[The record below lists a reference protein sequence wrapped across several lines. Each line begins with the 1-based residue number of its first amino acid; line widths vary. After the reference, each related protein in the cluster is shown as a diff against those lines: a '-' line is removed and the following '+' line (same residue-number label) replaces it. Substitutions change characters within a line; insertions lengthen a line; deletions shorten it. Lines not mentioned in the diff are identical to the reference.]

1 MKPKLA
7 ILMLSWRRFG
17 MLLESLRE
25 LPPTFNQPVHLIL
38 RVQGMEDLTEEDKQA
53 VHEAARGFTSTDI
66 YFTRDNVGTAAA
78 RLDLI
83 HRGVKAGYEYLM
95 FTDDDISF
103 PPGGIDYQI
112 YVLDKYPEIG
122 SISLRP
128 GGIKKIQV
136 VSEEGVCL
144 TTYEDVGEPICEVY
158 LVGSASIMFR
168 STLYTEHLV
177 APDPAYYIGTW
188 DWDFV
193 LQIRET
199 GYKVCVITDKKIVN
213 KRGGDEIYRKKRR
226 NKKYVKENRIL
237 FIEKWGFDPVKSR
250 RINSNF
256 VRPVTFEQKLE
267 RAKKDRED
275 LEKELPNN
283 NEPNAIIARRLA
295 FAENG
300 KEFKMP
306 KQRGKVIS
314 IPEPNG
320 SDWRS
325 RMIREQIRQQ
335 KIK

>member
-7 ILMLSWRRFG
+7 ILMLSWRRFET
-17 MLLESLRE
+17 LLQTLME
-25 LPPTFNQPVHLIL
+25 LPPTFTQPAHLIL
-38 RVQGMEDLTEEDKQA
+38 RVQGMEDLSDEQRQL
-53 VHEAARGFTSTDI
+53 VHDAARGFTSTDI
-66 YFTRDNVGTAAA
+66 YFTRDNVGSAAA

-83 HRGVKAGYEYLM
+83 HRGAKAGYEYLM
-95 FTDDDISF
+95 FTDDDIAF

-112 YVLDKYPEIG
+112 NTLDKYPEIG

-144 TTYEDVGEPICEVY
+144 TTYEDVGDPICEVY

-168 STLYTEHLV
+168 SSLYTEHLV

-213 KRGGDEIYRKKRR
+213 KRGGDEIYRKKRH

-250 RINSNF
+250 RVNSNF
-256 VRPVTFEQKLE
+256 VRPVTFEDKL
-267 RAKKDRED
+267 RVAKEDMED
-275 LEKELPNN
+275 LERELPDN
-283 NEPNAIIARRLA
+283 NEPDRILSKRLRRANSGKPYIESKSREPLHIPQGTNWRTRII
-295 FAENG
+295 
-300 KEFKMP
+300 K
-306 KQRGKVIS
+306 
-314 IPEPNG
+314 
-320 SDWRS
+320 
-325 RMIREQIRQQ
+325 EQIQQ
-335 KIK
+335 HHLDN

>member
-1 MKPKLA
+1 MRPKLA
-7 ILMLSWRRFG
+7 ILMLSWRRFET
-17 MLLESLRE
+17 LLQTLIE
-25 LPPTFNQPVHLIL
+25 LPPTFTQPVHLIL
-38 RVQGMEDLTEEDKQA
+38 RVQGMEDLTDTQRQM

-83 HRGVKAGYEYLM
+83 HRGAKAGYEYLM

-112 YVLDKYPEIG
+112 HVLDKHPEIG

-136 VSEEGVCL
+136 VSENGVCL
-144 TTYEDVGEPICEVY
+144 TTYEDVGEPVCEVY
-158 LVGSASIMFR
+158 LIGSASIMFR
-168 STLYTEHLV
+168 SLLYTEHLV

-193 LQIRET
+193 IQIRQT

-213 KRGGDEIYRKKRR
+213 KRGGDEVYRKKRR
-226 NKKYVKENRIL
+226 NKKYVKENRRL
-237 FIEKWGFDPVKSR
+237 FIEKHGFDPIKSR

-256 VRPVTFEQKLE
+256 VRPVTFEDKL
-267 RAKKDRED
+267 RQAKEDLKD
-275 LEKELPNN
+275 LEKEIRID
-283 NEPNAIIARRLA
+283 EEKEARKVVIKSKQ
-295 FAENG
+295 G
-300 KEFKMP
+300 KIVNFP
-306 KQRGKVIS
+306 KV
-314 IPEPNG
+314 PTG

-325 RMIREQIRQQ
+325 RLIREQIRQQ
-335 KIK
+335 KEEHKDTNVRKR

>member
-7 ILMLSWRRFG
+7 ILMLSWRRFET
-17 MLLESLRE
+17 LIETLKA
-25 LPPTFNQPVHLIL
+25 LPSTFTQPVHLIL
-38 RVQGMEDLTEEDKQA
+38 RVQGMEDLTDEHRRL
-53 VHEAARGFTSTDI
+53 VYEAAKGFTSADI

-78 RLDLI
+78 RLDLT
-83 HRGVKAGYEYLM
+83 HRGAKDGYEYLM

-112 YVLDKYPEIG
+112 YILDKYPEIG

-136 VSEEGVCL
+136 VSDEGVCL
-144 TTYEDVGEPICEVY
+144 TTYEDVGESICEVY

-168 STLYTEHLV
+168 SKLYTEHLV

-193 LQIRET
+193 LQVREI

-226 NKKYVKENRIL
+226 NKRYVKENRIL

-256 VRPVTFEQKLE
+256 VRPVTFEDKLRIAKQDRADLE
-267 RAKKDRED
+267 R
-275 LEKELPNN
+275 ELPNN
-283 NEPNAIIARRLA
+283 DEPEAIITRRLA
-295 FAENG
+295 FAEQG
-300 KEFKMP
+300 KDFKML
-306 KQRGKVIS
+306 KGRKVI
-314 IPEPNG
+314 PMPTG

-325 RMIREQIRQQ
+325 RIISDQIRQQ
-335 KIK
+335 QEN